1 LISAKFENTS
11 WLAEWKSLH
20 SRTDGAA
27 SRRNALAHYWVLHYF
42 DEKPGRRVCLVPK
55 RGIVKEKQKVPA
67 GTLCVKDISKLVM
80 RFTAITNALQNYAAR
95 LRGRPERYP
104 KELEQEKPALSLV
117 QLRHEIYAFANTPPK
132 PKAPEADDAQAPKP
146 KR

>member
-1 LISAKFENTS
+1 
-11 WLAEWKSLH
+11 
-20 SRTDGAA
+20 
-27 SRRNALAHYWVLHYF
+27 
-42 DEKPGRRVCLVPK
+42 
-55 RGIVKEKQKVPA
+55 
-67 GTLCVKDISKLVM
+67 M